1 MDKIDLG
8 MKAYRELSAK
18 ESEYEAFIADY
29 TRQLQI
35 YEDERLELHQRWVDL
50 QRLVENEQMLMKQF
64 EEVLGDSG
72 DDLVAHINELEGLVG
87 ESEIIYHQKIADIDN
102 DESMTRENF
111 QKKRLDY
118 EDKIERLRQKYA
130 STYQ

>member
-1 MDKIDLG
+1 
-8 MKAYRELSAK
+8 MKTYRELSAK

-29 TRQLQI
+29 THQLQI
-35 YEDERLELHQRWVDL
+35 YDDERLELHQRWVDL
-50 QRLVENEQMLMKQF
+50 QRLVENERMAMKQF
-64 EEVLGDSG
+64 EETIDGVE
-72 DDLVAHINELEGLVG
+72 DDLIEYKNDLEILVG
-87 ESEIIYHQKIADIDN
+87 ESEIVYHQKMSDIDN
-102 DESMTRENF
+102 EESLTRENF